1 MLHWHGAGDTNTN
14 IIRRRAGGGHVAQC
28 SSTVCSL
35 LSRCAFC
42 DVWHCRGHVRRY
54 TRIHADRRMCHGSKL
69 HYSALALSGY
79 GPDKRATTA
88 AGVASRRR
96 GGRLFSAWHRFP
108 LTRNCTRLGVMLTP
122 RIVGSNARASCTGQR
137 WLALLNLRSCDS
149 AQLRLDRNSQ

>member
-1 MLHWHGAGDTNTN
+1 MAWALLIVDEKHATLARRFNDTNTD

-79 GPDKRATTA
+79 GPDKRTTTGA
-88 AGVASRRR
+88 APGVASRRR

-108 LTRNCTRLGVMLTP
+108 LVTAP
-122 RIVGSNARASCTGQR
+122 
-137 WLALLNLRSCDS
+137 DS
-149 AQLRLDRNSQ
+149 GLC